1 MTLDSGDNCGSL
13 CDNYLLVTCLKRY
26 SKIKD
31 KQFSESFRKPKRK
44 KTKALHRSNASIKTI
59 KVAQFAT
66 HGACS
71 SVFKLN
77 SHLITTQ
84 TIDFFSA
91 QKLQCHVMRKQEH
104 EKA

>member
-1 MTLDSGDNCGSL
+1 M
-13 CDNYLLVTCLKRY
+13 LKKVFKNKR
-26 SKIKD
+26 
-31 KQFSESFRKPKRK
+31 QTVFRKFQEAQKKR
-44 KTKALHRSNASIKTI
+44 TKALDRSNASIKTI

-84 TIDFFSA
+84 TIEFFSA

>member
-1 MTLDSGDNCGSL
+1 MP
-13 CDNYLLVTCLKRY
+13 LL
-26 SKIKD
+26 
-31 KQFSESFRKPKRK
+31 
-44 KTKALHRSNASIKTI
+44 

-91 QKLQCHVMRKQEH
+91 QKRQCHVMRKQEH